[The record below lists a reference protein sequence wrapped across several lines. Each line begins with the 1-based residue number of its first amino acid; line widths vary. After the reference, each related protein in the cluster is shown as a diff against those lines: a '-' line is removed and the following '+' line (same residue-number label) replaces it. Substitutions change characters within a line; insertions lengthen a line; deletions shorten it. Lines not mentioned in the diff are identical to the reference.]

1 MWAHDKVGVFAEMGI
16 LAPITD
22 VIALSELSGLLP
34 MTLNAGLYGGA
45 NYQLPIYYEALL
57 FMYNKALLDAPPAST
72 DELLEKMKA
81 ETTNEQYVFVEQH
94 STSYNSAA
102 WIQGFGG
109 YIINADKQPGLG
121 LQETK
126 NALAYHKEF
135 VPYMP
140 ADGEYNTVTAL
151 FTEGKAMMT
160 IGGPWLVP
168 GLKEAGV
175 DLGIAPMPLLPNG
188 SPLKPFS
195 GVQGVHVLKHAAEN
209 KKEAVAE
216 LFRVLASPKT
226 GIALAN
232 KEAEAM
238 FGPDVDMVFR
248 TGNGMVALLIDKDK
262 EELVLES
269 MNEDGTDRKR
279 VLTIPQG
286 NALVRGALSRW
297 GGDGWLL
304 VNGWGTRAPTEGV
317 QYRDYYYYYQPANEY
332 MVFSITCPDHLAWG
346 VDMALTR
353 SAFLWSHETEE
364 HYQKRKERGAQL
376 TGPNEVLDIE
386 CYIYDIYVGKSYY
399 LGRTFLYGGEVWE
412 TYYRLNTDS
421 PTFKEWMAS
430 YLEQRNKDIAA
441 MR

>member
-1 MWAHDKVGVFAEMGI
+1 MFAEMGI

-232 KEAEAM
+232 AA
-238 FGPDVDMVFR
+238 
-248 TGNGMVALLIDKDK
+248 NCA
-262 EELVLES
+262 
-269 MNEDGTDRKR
+269 
-279 VLTIPQG
+279 
-286 NALVRGALSRW
+286 
-297 GGDGWLL
+297 
-304 VNGWGTRAPTEGV
+304 
-317 QYRDYYYYYQPANEY
+317 PANEEAY
-332 MVFSITCPDHLAWG
+332 DNADVSANEMIMALKEMAANVIPMPNVPEMDVMWG
-346 VDMALTR
+346 VTDNLLASINKNNR
-353 SAFLWSHETEE
+353 DVASECDKYQSEAEEQVSAM
-364 HYQKRKERGAQL
+364 Q
-376 TGPNEVLDIE
+376 
-386 CYIYDIYVGKSYY
+386 
-399 LGRTFLYGGEVWE
+399 
-412 TYYRLNTDS
+412 
-421 PTFKEWMAS
+421 
-430 YLEQRNKDIAA
+430 
-441 MR
+441 

>member
-1 MWAHDKVGVFAEMGI
+1 MKGLMKKL
-16 LAPITD
+16 LAM
-22 VIALSELSGLLP
+22 GLLLALAL
-34 MTLNAGLYGGA
+34 TLGGCGTEPA
-45 NYQLPIYYEALL
+45 PDPDDPTPPDPAAKYPATLRDFLREDPFDPIYSTYGDGLRSGAL
-57 FMYNKALLDAPPAST
+57 
-72 DELLEKMKA
+72 
-81 ETTNEQYVFVEQH
+81 
-94 STSYNSAA
+94 
-102 WIQGFGG
+102 
-109 YIINADKQPGLG
+109 
-121 LQETK
+121 
-126 NALAYHKEF
+126 
-135 VPYMP
+135 PY
-140 ADGEYNTVTAL
+140 
-151 FTEGKAMMT
+151 
-160 IGGPWLVP
+160 
-168 GLKEAGV
+168 
-175 DLGIAPMPLLPNG
+175 
-188 SPLKPFS
+188 
-195 GVQGVHVLKHAAEN
+195 
-209 KKEAVAE
+209 
-216 LFRVLASPKT
+216 
-226 GIALAN
+226 

-441 MR
+441 MG